1 MPVKARLEFYGEFLS
16 NLASCQKKAMWQQ
29 QRFPFDFVWPAPL
42 KTVVELFKESQ
53 ATKQT

>member
-1 MPVKARLEFYGEFLS
+1 MPVKARLEFLRGISFES
-16 NLASCQKKAMWQQ
+16 SKLAEEAMWQQ